1 MSALDR
7 FREKMDVQELDAFLV
22 TQSEN
27 WRYLSGFRG
36 TAAVLLITPDQQF
49 LVTDSRYYER
59 VKKEAPDWTLVK
71 AGYKTNEALS
81 QLLTD
86 NQLSEAKIG
95 YEADFVTVLQKQR
108 WQEAMPSVNF
118 VDTTEFVVRLRAIK
132 TEAELATMRKAVAI
146 TDQAMAHIYTWI
158 QPGMT
163 EKEVAWEIE
172 LFMRTHGGDALAFD
186 TIVAAG
192 ANGAIP
198 HASPSDYVIQL
209 GDVVVIDVGCKVDGY
224 CADLTRTFSVGEPV
238 DNRYHSVWE
247 IVKQANVAATA
258 GIKAGLTGKAA
269 DALAREVIKAAGYG
283 DYFGHSLGH
292 GVGLAIHE
300 YPRLSNAY
308 DEPLEAGSMI
318 TIEPGIYLPGAFGIR
333 LEDLA
338 VVTKEG
344 VEVLTDIPK
353 VAILER

>member
-7 FREKMDVQELDAFLV
+7 FREKMHAQKLDAFLV
-22 TQSEN
+22 TQSDN
-27 WRYLSGFRG
+27 WRYLSGFGG
-36 TAAVLLITPDQQF
+36 TAAVLLITPDHQF

-59 VKKEAPDWTLVK
+59 VRQEAPDWTLSK
-71 AGYKTNEALS
+71 AGYKTNEMLA
-81 QLLTD
+81 QLLTENKLD
-86 NQLSEAKIG
+86 QAKIG
-95 YEADFVTVLQKQR
+95 YEADYVTVSQKQR
-108 WQEAMPSVNF
+108 WQEAMPTVNF

-132 TEAELATMRKAVAI
+132 TEAELVAIRKAVAI

-163 EKEVAWEIE
+163 EKAVAWEIE

-192 ANGAIP
+192 ATGAIP

-224 CADLTRTFSVGEPV
+224 CADLTRTFSVGEPL
-238 DNRYHSVWE
+238 DKRYQAVWE
-247 IVKQANVAATA
+247 IVKQANSVATA
-258 GIKAGLTGKAA
+258 GIKAGLTGKEA
-269 DALAREVIKAAGYG
+269 DTLAREVIKEAGYG

-300 YPRLSNAY
+300 YPRLSTTY
-308 DEPLEAGSMI
+308 DEPLETGSII

-338 VVTKEG
+338 VVTNDG
-344 VEVLTDIPK
+344 LEVLTDIPK
-353 VAILER
+353 VAVLER